1 MSNKINIKVILAT
14 ILLVNLVLTDSVTKD
29 QEIIPKSTIQNE
41 DYDQNN
47 NFEQQKDKLNGNTL
61 NENLYKDKDN
71 TVKEEEEVGTIPEDQ
86 SSEERHIYKKD
97 EEEVGTI
104 PEDQSS
110 EDKHKNNLQLD
121 NIDDDY
127 EAEDNLAKNA
137 FLFVLMIL
145 VIFIFAFIYNL
156 IKCYSKSE
164 SSKPTKED
172 HYSREL
178 QHSSVDDTVLD
189 LAS

>member
-1 MSNKINIKVILAT
+1 MRNKINKIILV
-14 ILLVNLVLTDSVTKD
+14 LVLVFNIVLTDAITKD
-29 QEIIPKSTIQNE
+29 QETTPKFNTQKE
-41 DYDQNN
+41 DFNQNN
-47 NFEQQKDKLNGNTL
+47 NFEQQNDKLNGNTL
-61 NENLYKDKDN
+61 NNLNTSKDN
-71 TVKEEEEVGTIPEDQ
+71 KVKEDEEDVGTIPEDQ
-86 SSEERHIYKKD
+86 SSEDRHKYKKD

-110 EDKHKNNLQLD
+110 EDKHKNNSIQLD
-121 NIDDDY
+121 TIDDDY

-164 SSKPTKED
+164 SNRPSKED
-172 HYSREL
+172 NYSREL
-178 QHSSVDDTVLD
+178 QHSSADDTVLD